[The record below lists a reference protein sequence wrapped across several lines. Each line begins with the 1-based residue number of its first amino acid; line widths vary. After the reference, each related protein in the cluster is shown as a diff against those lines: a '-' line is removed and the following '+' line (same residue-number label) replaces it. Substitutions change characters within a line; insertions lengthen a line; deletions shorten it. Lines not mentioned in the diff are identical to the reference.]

1 MFRKP
6 RFRPNG
12 PQPYVEEF
20 VVKEVHPVLTHYVTN
35 KVYRHVHQFP
45 HQNDTVIRETIG
57 PPPLPQ
63 RHPHWRRPPR

>member
-6 RFRPNG
+6 RFRPPL

-20 VVKEVHPVLTHYVTN
+20 VVREVHPVLTHYVTN

-45 HQNDTVIRETIG
+45 HENTTVDRELTA
-57 PPPLPQ
+57 PPIPPR
-63 RHPHWRRPPR
+63 RHPQWRRPPR